1 MIITNFKSADCEM
14 HEAVKVWNVLTN
26 DPDLQ
31 LAGIKQVFYF
41 EPTRCGSA
49 NGVWER
55 LIAKAKKL
63 LVSGWSNRQMDKQT
77 DR

>member
-31 LAGIKQVFYF
+31 LAAIEQVFYF
-41 EPTRCGSA
+41 EPARCGSA
-49 NGVWER
+49 GGVWER

-63 LVSGWSNRQMDKQT
+63 LVSGWSYRQLVKQT